1 MLKLESAI
9 IAHQYPLDRLAIR
22 EVIRDQHPNIKITE
36 AINWPE
42 LITTLNNEQKFEL
55 LLLDLSLL
63 STKSLTSLQNL
74 LSHHS
79 SLKAITIS
87 RHQHNI
93 SKQQFKRSG
102 IAANITSRDTPQ
114 TLIQAL
120 DEVLKSNSWFS
131 EPISHSN
138 CQQVPSERFNRLSK
152 QEWKVLSL
160 LDQGMM
166 NKQIAGELHLSPHT
180 AKAHVCTILRKLE
193 VKTRTLVVLAYRNK
207 QLAERPLRLN

>member
-22 EVIRDQHPNIKITE
+22 GVIRDQHPDIKITE

-42 LITTLNNEQKFEL
+42 LITTLNNDQKFEL

-63 STKSLTSLQNL
+63 TTKSLTALKNL
-74 LSHHS
+74 LRHHS
-79 SLKAITIS
+79 YLKAITIS
-87 RHQHNI
+87 RHQHKI

-102 IAANITSRDTPQ
+102 IAGNITSRDTPQ

-131 EPISHSN
+131 EPTRHSN
-138 CQQVPSERFNRLSK
+138 SQQVASERFKLLTKR
-152 QEWKVLSL
+152 EWRVLSL

-166 NKQIAGELHLSPHT
+166 NKQIAGELHLSVHT
-180 AKAHVCTILRKLE
+180 AKLHVCTIMRKLE
-193 VKTRTLVVLAYRNK
+193 VNTRTLAVLAYRNK
-207 QLAERPLRLN
+207 QLADRPLRLN